1 MKQLDSI
8 TYHETINSDKLTFV
22 KYAAIWC
29 NPCKILNK
37 VIENENLIETYGEN
51 INFGEVNI
59 DTHPELAIKD
69 GVRGVPTVI
78 FYKNGQVIDRLSGL
92 HPIQSYIQKLESFK

>member
-8 TYHETINSDKLTFV
+8 TYYETINSDKLTLV
-22 KYAAIWC
+22 KFKAIWC
-29 NPCKILNK
+29 RPCSMLSPTFEKL
-37 VIENENLIETYGEN
+37 VETYGEN
-51 INFGEVNI
+51 INFGEVDI